1 MKRFGHWN
9 FVFLK
14 FIWDLVLGILDFA
27 VCFPRRPSEVLR
39 TLSSSKVKLEFWM
52 ADRLGFDQPGP
63 VALEEPLEEGE
74 SLRHL
79 LTRLSGRFSHF
90 SENLFDPETQS
101 LSSEVTLV
109 FNNHVNLPQGMD
121 TKLRDGDR
129 VLFLPILAGG

>member
-1 MKRFGHWN
+1 MFRISCFG
-9 FVFLK
+9 FRISTKGSQRRKKLK
-14 FIWDLVLGILDFA
+14 LDA
-27 VCFPRRPSEVLR
+27 LP
-39 TLSSSKVKLEFWM
+39 TSKVKLEFWM

-63 VALEEPLEEGE
+63 VVLEEPLEEGE

-90 SENLFDPETQS
+90 SENLFDPGTQS

-109 FNNHVNLPQGMD
+109 FNNHVDLPEGMD

>member
-1 MKRFGHWN
+1 LFRISCFG
-9 FVFLK
+9 FRISTKGSQRRKKLK
-14 FIWDLVLGILDFA
+14 LDA
-27 VCFPRRPSEVLR
+27 LP
-39 TLSSSKVKLEFWM
+39 TSKVKLEFWM

-63 VALEEPLEEGE
+63 VVLEEPLEEGE

-90 SENLFDPETQS
+90 SENLFDPGTQS

-109 FNNHVNLPQGMD
+109 FNNHVDLPEGMD